1 MKVDFMPIKYNRISQ
16 RYTARHKGIDLA
28 APKGREVYAVA
39 SGKVVAAGVGVWH
52 SSYGYHVVIKHDFGF
67 TNYAHL
73 SKITVKKGQSVSA
86 GQIIGYCGSTGNSTG
101 PHLHF
106 EIHKGAKPWN
116 RIDPMPYIKG
126 KSIPPYKINKYY
138 ELKDTMNVR
147 SGAGLN
153 YKIIGE
159 KKKGEKIRVYDMR
172 TDNTGRVWVRFA
184 NGKWICARSKQ
195 GGEHI

>member
-1 MKVDFMPIKYNRISQ
+1 MRVDFMPIKYNRISQ

-39 SGKVVAAGVGVWH
+39 SGKVVAAGFGVWH

-126 KSIPPYKINKYY
+126 K
-138 ELKDTMNVR
+138 
-147 SGAGLN
+147 
-153 YKIIGE
+153 IIGE
-159 KKKGEKIRVYDMR
+159 KKKGDKIRVYDMR

-184 NGKWICARSKQ
+184 NGKWICARSKS
-195 GGEHI
+195 GGVHL